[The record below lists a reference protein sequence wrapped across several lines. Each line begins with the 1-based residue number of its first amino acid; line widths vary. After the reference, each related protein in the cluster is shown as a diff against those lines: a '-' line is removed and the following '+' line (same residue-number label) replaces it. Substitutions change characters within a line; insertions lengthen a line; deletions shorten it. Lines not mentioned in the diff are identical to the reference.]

1 MSKNVPKQPEELL
14 KPTQVYAEYGIKPR
28 CLSYMR
34 TQTKDTGELIGPQF
48 IQQGHIIFYKRKWID
63 AWQLNNTF
71 VPAVQTE
78 QTDKKQSN
86 VHKFQNKT
94 T

>member
-1 MSKNVPKQPEELL
+1 MPKQPEELL

-63 AWQLNNTF
+63 NWQLNNTF
-71 VPAVQTE
+71 VPAVQIEQSE
-78 QTDKKQSN
+78 QTDKKTSN
-86 VHKFQNKT
+86 IHKFQKST
-94 T
+94 S